1 MVTIGSIVYAD
12 ELATMNLR
20 DLEYALAVA
29 EHGHFSRAAEAC
41 AVSQPTLSGQLRK
54 LEDELGV
61 EIFERDG
68 RTVRTTRVGREILQY
83 ARAAIDAVSDIE
95 RAAQAGRD
103 PLAGTLRIGVIPTL
117 GPYLLPHLLVTAR
130 ERIPKLPLTIVEE
143 PTALLVKGVLSG
155 ELDAAIVATSHA
167 AEGLSEIPIFDE
179 PLWLVVPRGHAL
191 AKRESVAIAEIDAR
205 TLLLLTDGH
214 CLREQTLEL
223 CSAAQ
228 RAATDRDLRASSLE
242 TLLNLVEAGYGMT
255 VVPALARHGPRFSN
269 ATLVALRFTA
279 PTPTR
284 RIRLIH
290 RASVPRGAA
299 LKVLADAARAEAPS
313 DVRPISA

>member
-1 MVTIGSIVYAD
+1 MPMNSYS
-12 ELATMNLR
+12 MNLR

-68 RTVRTTRVGREILQY
+68 RTVRTTRVGREILLY

-95 RAAQAGRD
+95 RAAQAGRE
-103 PLAGTLRIGVIPTL
+103 PLVGTLRIGVIPTL

-130 ERIPKLPLTIVEE
+130 ERIPKLPLAIVEE

-155 ELDAAIVATSHA
+155 DLDAAIVATTHA
-167 AEGLSEIPIFDE
+167 SEGLSEIPIFDE
-179 PLWLVVPRGHAL
+179 PLWLVVPKGHAL
-191 AKRESVAIAEIDAR
+191 AKNQSVALADIDAR
-205 TLLLLTDGH
+205 SLLLLTDGH
-214 CLREQTLEL
+214 CLREQTLAL
-223 CSAAQ
+223 CNAAQ

-255 VVPALARHGPRFSN
+255 VVPALARHGPRFAGGS
-269 ATLVALRFTA
+269 LVAIQFTT

-284 RIRLIH
+284 RIRLIL
-290 RASVPRGAA
+290 RATAPRAAA
-299 LKVLADAARAEAPS
+299 LKMLADAAKSDAPS
-313 DVRPISA
+313 DVTPIQSMKSSTT

>member
-1 MVTIGSIVYAD
+1 MKRTAV
-12 ELATMNLR
+12 NLR
-20 DLEYALAVA
+20 ELEYALAVA

-41 AVSQPTLSGQLRK
+41 EVSQPTLSGQLRK

-68 RTVRTTRVGREILQY
+68 RTIRTTRVGREILAY
-83 ARAAIDAVSDIE
+83 ARAAVEAVADIE
-95 RAAQAGRD
+95 RAAQSARD

-117 GPYLLPHLLVTAR
+117 GPYLLPHLLATAR
-130 ERIPKLPLTIVEE
+130 ERIPKLPLAIVEE
-143 PTALLVKGVLSG
+143 PTALLVRGVQDG
-155 ELDAAIVATSHA
+155 DLDAAIVATTHV
-167 AEGLSEIPIFDE
+167 AEGLLEIPIFDE
-179 PLWLVVPRGHAL
+179 PLWLVVPKSHAL
-191 AKRESVAIAEIDAR
+191 AKQRSVAIADIDAR
-205 TLLLLTDGH
+205 SLLLLTDGH

-255 VVPALARHGPRFSN
+255 VVPALARHGPRFASGS
-269 ATLVALRFTA
+269 LVAIRFTA

-290 RASVPRGAA
+290 RGTAPRMSA
-299 LKVLADAARAEAPS
+299 LKVLADAARADAPS
-313 DVRPISA
+313 DVRPV